1 MKVAIQTLGCKVN
14 QSESAAIEGL
24 LRNNNYEV
32 VKHNDS
38 PDVCIIN
45 TCTVTAKSDYQ
56 SRQLIRRAVKSGARV
71 IATGCYTQ
79 LKPDDL
85 SKIDGLSLMI
95 GNSEK
100 TNIIDHIK
108 KLSTKNSGTSITI
121 ARPGSPLL
129 YQPYYSSRSR
139 AFLKIQDGCNFSC
152 SYCTVPLARGRSRS
166 LKPEDVMLSVKKLY
180 DSGYREIVLTGIH
193 IGSYGIDIR
202 PGNFLIDIVKE
213 IVSSFPDIRIRLSSI
228 EPQEFDEDILSLMK
242 DGNVCRHLHFP
253 LQSGSDRMLKLM
265 NRGYST
271 HNYAQLI
278 NRVSTAYPE
287 ISIGADIIA
296 GFPGESDE
304 DFHDTVKFV
313 NDLPLSYFHI
323 FPYSKRPNTKASI
336 SADHVDEK
344 IKKERVK
351 ILLDI
356 SNKKKYNYMK
366 RNIHKDLNVIVEQ
379 KSEKTGSYRVLS
391 DNYLKIDLKSDNL
404 TPSQRLMVRVNS
416 LTGGKL
422 RGEPID

>member
-14 QSESAAIEGL
+14 QSESASIEGL
-24 LRNNNYEV
+24 LRSNNYEV
-32 VKHNDS
+32 VKHDDS
-38 PDVCIIN
+38 PDVWIIN

-56 SRQLIRRAVKSGARV
+56 SRQLIRRAVKSGACV
-71 IATGCYTQ
+71 IATGCYAQ
-79 LKPDDL
+79 LKPDDI
-85 SKIDGLSLMI
+85 SKIDGLSLAI

-100 TNIIDHIK
+100 TNIIEHIK
-108 KLSTKNSGTSITI
+108 KLSTKKSNTSITM
-121 ARPGSPLL
+121 RPPDSPLM
-129 YQPYYSSRSR
+129 YQPYYSNRSR

-166 LKPEDVMLSVKKLY
+166 LQPDDVMLSVRELF

-193 IGSYGIDIR
+193 IGAYGRDIHNR
-202 PGNFLIDIVKE
+202 NSLIDIIKK
-213 IVSSFPDIRIRLSSI
+213 IVTSFPDIRIRLSSI
-228 EPQEFDEDILSLMK
+228 EPQEFDDEMLSLMK

-253 LQSGSDRMLKLM
+253 LQSGSGRILKLM

-278 NRVSTAYPE
+278 NRVLTAYPD

-296 GFPGESDE
+296 GFPGETDE

-323 FPYSKRPNTKASI
+323 FPYSKRPNTKAAI

-344 IKKERVK
+344 IKKKRVQ

-356 SNKKKYNYMK
+356 SNKKKYYYME
-366 RNIHKDLNVIVEQ
+366 RNINRDLDVIVEQ
-379 KSEKTGSYRVLS
+379 KSQKTGSYKVLS
-391 DNYLKIDLKSDNL
+391 DNYLKIDLEADNL
-404 TPSQRLMVRVNS
+404 TPGDRLRARVIS
-416 LTGGKL
+416 LTEGKL
-422 RGEPID
+422 RGELID

>member
-14 QSESAAIEGL
+14 QSESASIEGL
-24 LRNNNYEV
+24 LRSNNYEV
-32 VKHNDS
+32 VKHDDS
-38 PDVCIIN
+38 PDVWIIN

-56 SRQLIRRAVKSGARV
+56 SRQLIRRAVKSGACV
-71 IATGCYTQ
+71 IATGCYAQ
-79 LKPDDL
+79 LKPDDI
-85 SKIDGLSLMI
+85 SKIDGLSLAI

-100 TNIIDHIK
+100 TNIIEHIK
-108 KLSTKNSGTSITI
+108 KLSTKKSNTSITM
-121 ARPGSPLL
+121 RPPDSPLM
-129 YQPYYSSRSR
+129 YQPYYSNRSR

-166 LKPEDVMLSVKKLY
+166 LQPDDVMLSVRELF

-193 IGSYGIDIR
+193 IGAYGRDIHNR
-202 PGNFLIDIVKE
+202 NSLIDIIKK
-213 IVSSFPDIRIRLSSI
+213 IVTSFPDIRIRLSSI
-228 EPQEFDEDILSLMK
+228 EPQEFDDEMLSLMK

-253 LQSGSDRMLKLM
+253 LQSGSGRILKLM

-278 NRVSTAYPE
+278 NRVLTAYPD

-296 GFPGESDE
+296 GFPGETDE

-323 FPYSKRPNTKASI
+323 FPYSKRPNTKAAI

-344 IKKERVK
+344 IKKKRVQ

-356 SNKKKYNYMK
+356 SNKKKYDYMA
-366 RNIHKDLNVIVEQ
+366 RNINRDLDVIVEQ
-379 KSEKTGSYRVLS
+379 KSEKTGSYKVLS
-391 DNYLKIDLKSDNL
+391 DNYLKIDLEADNL
-404 TPSQRLMVRVNS
+404 TPGDRLRARVIS
-416 LTGGKL
+416 LTEGKL
-422 RGEPID
+422 RGELID

>member
-14 QSESAAIEGL
+14 QSESASIEGL
-24 LRNNNYEV
+24 LRSNNYEV
-32 VKHNDS
+32 VKHDDS
-38 PDVCIIN
+38 PDVWIIN

-56 SRQLIRRAVKSGARV
+56 SRQLIRRAVKSGACV
-71 IATGCYTQ
+71 IATGCYAQ
-79 LKPDDL
+79 LKPDDI
-85 SKIDGLSLMI
+85 SKIDGLSLAI

-100 TNIIDHIK
+100 TNIIEHIK
-108 KLSTKNSGTSITI
+108 KLSTKKSNTSITM
-121 ARPGSPLL
+121 RPPDSPLM
-129 YQPYYSSRSR
+129 YQPYYSNRSR

-166 LKPEDVMLSVKKLY
+166 LQPDDVMLSVRELF

-193 IGSYGIDIR
+193 IGAYGRDIHNR
-202 PGNFLIDIVKE
+202 NSLIDIIKK
-213 IVSSFPDIRIRLSSI
+213 IVTSFPDIRIRLSSI
-228 EPQEFDEDILSLMK
+228 EPQEFDDEMLSLMK

-253 LQSGSDRMLKLM
+253 LQSGSGRILKLM

-278 NRVSTAYPE
+278 NRVLTAYPD

-296 GFPGESDE
+296 GFPGETDE

-323 FPYSKRPNTKASI
+323 FPYSKRPNTKAAI
-336 SADHVDEK
+336 SK

-351 ILLDI
+351 LLLDI
-356 SNKKKYNYMK
+356 SNKKKYDYMA
-366 RNIHKDLNVIVEQ
+366 RNINRDLDVIVEQ
-379 KSEKTGSYRVLS
+379 KSEKTGSYKVLS
-391 DNYLKIDLKSDNL
+391 DNYLKIHLKADNL
-404 TPSQRLMVRVNS
+404 TPGDRLRARVIS

>member
-1 MKVAIQTLGCKVN
+1 MY
-14 QSESAAIEGL
+14 ESSHSASIEGL
-24 LRNNNYEV
+24 LRSNNYEV
-32 VKHNDS
+32 VKHDDS
-38 PDVCIIN
+38 PDVWIIN

-56 SRQLIRRAVKSGARV
+56 SRQLIRRAVKSGACV
-71 IATGCYTQ
+71 IATGCYAQ
-79 LKPDDL
+79 LKPDDI
-85 SKIDGLSLMI
+85 SKIDGLSLAI

-100 TNIIDHIK
+100 TNIIEHIK
-108 KLSTKNSGTSITI
+108 KLSTKKSNTSITM
-121 ARPGSPLL
+121 RPPDSPLM
-129 YQPYYSSRSR
+129 YQPYYSNRSR

-166 LKPEDVMLSVKKLY
+166 LQPDDVMLSVRELF

-193 IGSYGIDIR
+193 IGAYGRDIHNR
-202 PGNFLIDIVKE
+202 NSLIDIIKK
-213 IVSSFPDIRIRLSSI
+213 IVTSFPDIRIRLSSI
-228 EPQEFDEDILSLMK
+228 EPQEFDDEMLSLMK

-253 LQSGSDRMLKLM
+253 LQSGSGRILKLM

-278 NRVSTAYPE
+278 NRVLTAYPD

-296 GFPGESDE
+296 GFPGETDE

-323 FPYSKRPNTKASI
+323 FPYSKRPNTKAAI

-344 IKKERVK
+344 IKKKRVQ

-356 SNKKKYNYMK
+356 SNKKKNYYMA
-366 RNIHKDLNVIVEQ
+366 RNINRDLDVIVEQ
-379 KSEKTGSYRVLS
+379 KSQKTGSYKVLS
-391 DNYLKIDLKSDNL
+391 DNYLKIDLEADNL
-404 TPSQRLMVRVNS
+404 TPGDRLRARVIS
-416 LTGGKL
+416 LTEGKL
-422 RGEPID
+422 RGELID